1 MRLGENVTNKQAI
14 KSYETLLPKIEKK
27 HGSKYDYSKVVF
39 TKMSEKVT
47 IICPIHG
54 EFLQSMSSHARG
66 RGCPECAFIKVGLSN
81 RMSLED
87 FKIKASLVH
96 NNRYDYS
103 KAEEFNSTYDK
114 VTIICEKHGEFRQSV
129 DNHLRNRNCPK
140 CNVKYTT
147 EIYIDTVRKIH
158 NDKYTYENLIYT
170 GNRDKLEITCRKH
183 GSFYQRADQHLSG
196 SGCPECKRTI
206 TPNEKYKNY
215 PTTFYVIKYKG
226 LYKIGITI
234 IDVLKRY
241 KDDISDRSQVEILT
255 KETFDGYD
263 KAFMFEQFLKDK
275 YYGYRYFGAKIF
287 KNTGNTEVFTE
298 NIYELYLKE
307 CADE

>member
-1 MRLGENVTNKQAI
+1 MRLGENVVGKALV
-14 KSYETLLPKIEKK
+14 SYSNLPLRLEKV
-27 HGSKYDYSKVVF
+27 HNNKYDYSKVVF
-39 TKMSEKVT
+39 TKMSEKVI
-47 IICPIHG
+47 IICPEHG
-54 EFLQSMSSHARG
+54 EFLQSMSAQVAG
-66 RGCPECAFIKVGLSN
+66 NGCPKCAFVKVGLRN
-81 RMSLED
+81 RLSLDD

-103 KAEEFNSTYDK
+103 KAEDFNSTYDK

-140 CNVKYTT
+140 CNFKYDT

-170 GNRDKLEITCRKH
+170 GNKDKLEITCRKH
-183 GSFYQRADQHLSG
+183 GSFFQRADIHLSG
-196 SGCPECKRTI
+196 SGCPECSRTI

-241 KDDISDRSQVEILT
+241 KDDIPDRTQVEVLI
-255 KETFDGYD
+255 KETFEGYD

-275 YYGYRYFGAKIF
+275 YYEYRYFGDKIF
-287 KNTGNTEVFTE
+287 KNTGNTEVFKE
-298 NIYELYLKE
+298 NIYELYLRE

>member
-1 MRLGENVTNKQAI
+1 MRLGENVVGKALV
-14 KSYETLLPKIEKK
+14 SYSNLPPRLEKV
-27 HGSKYDYSKVVF
+27 HNNKYDYSKVVF
-39 TKMSEKVT
+39 TKMSEKVI
-47 IICPIHG
+47 IICPEHG
-54 EFLQSMSSHARG
+54 EFLQSMSAQVAG
-66 RGCPECAFIKVGLSN
+66 NGCPKCAFVKVGLRN
-81 RMSLED
+81 RLSLED

-103 KAEEFNSTYDK
+103 KAEDFNSTYDK

-140 CNVKYTT
+140 CNFKYDT

-170 GNRDKLEITCRKH
+170 GNKDKLEITCRKH
-183 GSFYQRADQHLSG
+183 GSFFQRADIHLSG
-196 SGCPECKRTI
+196 SGCPECSRTI

-234 IDVLKRY
+234 IDVLKRH
-241 KDDISDRSQVEILT
+241 KDDIPDRTQVEVLT
-255 KETFDGYD
+255 KETFEGYD

-275 YYGYRYFGAKIF
+275 YYEYRYFGDKIF
-287 KNTGNTEVFTE
+287 KNTGNTEVFKE
-298 NIYELYLKE
+298 NIYELYLRE
-307 CADE
+307 CTDE

>member
-1 MRLGENVTNKQAI
+1 MRLGENVVGKALV
-14 KSYETLLPKIEKK
+14 SYNNLPPRLEKV
-27 HGSKYDYSKVVF
+27 HNNKYDYSKVVF
-39 TKMSEKVT
+39 TKMSEKVI
-47 IICPIHG
+47 IICPEHG
-54 EFLQSMSSHARG
+54 EFLQSMSAQVAG
-66 RGCPECAFIKVGLSN
+66 NGCPKCAFVKVGLRN
-81 RMSLED
+81 RLSLDD

-103 KAEEFNSTYDK
+103 KAEDFNSTYDK

-140 CNVKYTT
+140 CNFKYDT
-147 EIYIDTVRKIH
+147 EIYIDTVRKIQ

-170 GNRDKLEITCRKH
+170 GNKDKLEITCRKH
-183 GSFYQRADQHLSG
+183 GSFFQRADIHLSG
-196 SGCPECKRTI
+196 SGCPECSRTI

-241 KDDISDRSQVEILT
+241 KDDIPDRTQVEILT
-255 KETFDGYD
+255 KETFEGYD

-275 YYGYRYFGAKIF
+275 YYEYRYFGAKIF

>member
-1 MRLGENVTNKQAI
+1 MRLGENVVGKALV
-14 KSYETLLPKIEKK
+14 SYNNLPHRLEKV
-27 HGSKYDYSKVVF
+27 HNNKYDYSKVVF
-39 TKMSEKVT
+39 TKMSEKVI
-47 IICPIHG
+47 IICPEHG
-54 EFLQSMSSHARG
+54 EFLQSMSAQVAG
-66 RGCPECAFIKVGLSN
+66 NGCPKCAFVKVGLRN
-81 RMSLED
+81 RLSLDD
-87 FKIKASLVH
+87 FKIKSSLVH

-103 KAEEFNSTYDK
+103 KAEDFNSTYDK

-140 CNVKYTT
+140 CNFKYDT

-170 GNRDKLEITCRKH
+170 GNKDKLEITCRKH
-183 GSFYQRADQHLSG
+183 GSFFQRADIHLSG
-196 SGCPECKRTI
+196 SGCPECSRTI

-241 KDDISDRSQVEILT
+241 KDDIPDRTQVEILT
-255 KETFDGYD
+255 KETFEGYD

-275 YYGYRYFGAKIF
+275 YYEYRYFGAKIF